1 MVPEGQLQF
10 VSASLSNEG
19 DVALIVSYSGA
30 TKESVELAR
39 IVKSRGAKVVCISH
53 YEKSPISAFTDYILL
68 NGGEEKY
75 VNTPS
80 LVEQTCTMYIFEV
93 LYTAYAK
100 ENKEQVRINEALSS
114 RILLDK
120 VF

>member
-1 MVPEGQLQF
+1 M
-10 VSASLSNEG
+10 
-19 DVALIVSYSGA
+19 
-30 TKESVELAR
+30 
-39 IVKSRGAKVVCISH
+39 VCISH